1 MAAERIVSPSRSDH
15 RNGTSISD
23 VDDLYSTEDDAV
35 VLAVHVQPRAGRSAV
50 LGRHGRAL
58 KLRVAAP
65 PVDDRANAATVAL
78 LADEFG
84 VPERDIELVAG
95 ERSRIKRFRLRH
107 VDQDEFA
114 TRLRRT
120 VDDADHGAGPRT
132 RHRAD

>member
-1 MAAERIVSPSRSDH
+1 VSASRPSSGNERA
-15 RNGTSISD
+15 ISD
-23 VDDLYSTEDDAV
+23 VDDLYSIEDDAI

-65 PVDDRANAATVAL
+65 PVDDRANDAAVAL
-78 LADEFG
+78 LAEEFG
-84 VPERDIELVAG
+84 VAAGDIELVG
-95 ERSRIKRFRLRH
+95 GQRSRLKRFRIRN
-107 VDQDEFA
+107 VDHDEFA

-120 VDDADHGAGPRT
+120 VDDADRAAGPRT